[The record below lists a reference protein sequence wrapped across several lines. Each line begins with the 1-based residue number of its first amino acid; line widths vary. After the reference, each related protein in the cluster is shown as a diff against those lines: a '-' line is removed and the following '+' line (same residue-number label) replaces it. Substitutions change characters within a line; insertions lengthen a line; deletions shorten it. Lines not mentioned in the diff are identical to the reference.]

1 MKTDLIVSMHRTG
14 HHAVAVWLLH
24 QRKDITDFSI
34 TTMAR
39 WLFAV
44 GENNDLYLM
53 ANNPLKTGS
62 KEHADK
68 EKLPF
73 IVADVKPDGLI
84 ITHEQESLNDT
95 IYKATKSPFSF
106 NEPIVVIRDFRNWVA
121 SCIQMALRDNIIIEE
136 IINNEKIAIYK
147 DHLLN
152 YEKPDCYFIKFN
164 EWATNK
170 DYRETI
176 CKDLGYTFTD
186 AAKDQLSIFGG
197 GSSFDDMKYLKNAS
211 QMDVN
216 NRYKELETHPY
227 YEMILSKYEEVLK
240 ISDAIFKC
248 KQSYTVYRTGW
259 LIPI

>member
-24 QRKDITDFSI
+24 QIEVITDFSI
-34 TTMAR
+34 STITL

-44 GENNDLYLM
+44 GDDSNLYLM
-53 ANNPLKTGS
+53 ANNPLKVGHD
-62 KEHADK
+62 EHPDK
-68 EKLPF
+68 EKLPS
-73 IVADVKPDGLI
+73 IVKEIKPDGLI
-84 ITHEQESLNDT
+84 ITHEQEIINDT

-121 SCIQMALRDNIIIEE
+121 SCIKMALRDDKIIEDV
-136 IINNEKIAIYK
+136 INNDKVAIYK

-152 YEKPDCYFIKFN
+152 YGKPDCYFIKFN

-197 GSSFDDMKYLKNAS
+197 GSSFDDMKYLKNAY

-248 KQSYTVYRTGW
+248 KQSYTV
-259 LIPI
+259 